1 MARPPRA
8 LSPEERALWQRV
20 ISSVTP
26 IAKRQSSPSPSG
38 EGLGVGPRGLTET
51 ARQEDRPHP
60 NPASGEPRPARFRS
74 GWGADRP
81 DAPEGEGL
89 RRKVKGR
96 VPPLRQPAPPTPPKP
111 ARDTLDGGWDR
122 RLSRGLVAPES
133 SIDLHGHT
141 LASAHALLDQGLA
154 RAIARGDRVLLLIT
168 GKPPRPESERPHARG
183 AIRAAVGDWIA
194 ASRHADAIAAVRGAH
209 PRHGGQG
216 ALYIVLR
223 RSRSPARIF

>member
-1 MARPPRA
+1 MSRPPRA

-20 ISSVTP
+20 ISSVKP
-26 IAKRQSSPSPSG
+26 IARAKP
-38 EGLGVGPRGLTET
+38 V
-51 ARQEDRPHP
+51 
-60 NPASGEPRPARFRS
+60 PAAPVVPFVAPKPA
-74 GWGADRP
+74 P
-81 DAPEGEGL
+81 DPVPPK
-89 RRKVKGR
+89 KVKGR
-96 VPPLRQPAPPTPPKP
+96 VPPLRQPAPPPPPKP
-111 ARDTLDGGWDR
+111 PRDTLDGGWDR

-141 LASAHALLDQGLA
+141 LASAHALLDQGLS

-183 AIRAAVGDWIA
+183 AIRAAVGDWLA
-194 ASRHADAIAAVRGAH
+194 ASRHSDSIAAVRGAH

-216 ALYIVLR
+216 ALYIILR

>member
-20 ISSVTP
+20 VASVTP
-26 IAKRQSSPSPSG
+26 ITRAKP
-38 EGLGVGPRGLTET
+38 V
-51 ARQEDRPHP
+51 
-60 NPASGEPRPARFRS
+60 PAAPVVPFVAPVSVPDPVPAK
-74 GWGADRP
+74 
-81 DAPEGEGL
+81 
-89 RRKVKGR
+89 KVKGR
-96 VPPLRQPAPPTPPKP
+96 VPPPRQPAPAPPPKASP
-111 ARDTLDGGWDR
+111 DTLDGGWDR
-122 RLSRGLVAPES
+122 RLSRGLVAPDS

-141 LASAHALLDQGLA
+141 LASAHALLDQGLS

-183 AIRAAVGDWIA
+183 AIRAAVGDWLA

-216 ALYIVLR
+216 ALYIILR
-223 RSRSPARIF
+223 RSRSPARNF